1 VEAIEVNRQLAQLKA
16 NIDAKTVTSV
26 VVGMAVFGGIIYA
39 AVRSGIKPLQTV
51 AKAATGGK

>member
-1 VEAIEVNRQLAQLKA
+1 MNEQLAKIKA

-26 VVGMAVFGGIIYA
+26 VVGMAVFGGIVYA

-51 AKAATGGK
+51 AKAAQGGK